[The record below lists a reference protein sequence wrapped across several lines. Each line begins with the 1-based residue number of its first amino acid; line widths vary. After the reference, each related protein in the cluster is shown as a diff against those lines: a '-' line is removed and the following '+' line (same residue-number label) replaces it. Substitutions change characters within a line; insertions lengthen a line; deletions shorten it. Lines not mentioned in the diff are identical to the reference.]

1 MTTEHRTFVAFAG
14 TSLIARGDLAD
25 VGRRGKDRLNRGEDQ
40 RIAVFDD
47 ETGRPVDVDFSGSE
61 AEVLAKIAAHP
72 MAARSGPESGKRPG
86 PGRPK
91 LGVVSREV
99 SLLPRH
105 WGWLAEQRGGASAAL
120 RRLVDTARKENTAQ
134 ERTRKAIDAA
144 HRFMW
149 DMAGDRPGFEEAS
162 RSLFAQDFDTFAQL
176 ISEWPIGI
184 REQLE
189 RFTRRSRPSE
199 PEEPAGASVE

>member
-1 MTTEHRTFVAFAG
+1 MTLEPKTFVAFAG
-14 TSLIARGDLAD
+14 SRVIARGDLAEVARLSKSRLED
-25 VGRRGKDRLNRGEDQ
+25 GKDG

-47 ETGRPVDVDFSGSE
+47 ETGRPVDIDLAGSE

-72 MAARSGPESGKRPG
+72 MAAPPQPESGKRPG
-86 PGRPK
+86 PGRPR
-91 LGVVSREV
+91 LGVVSREI

-105 WGWLAEQRGGASAAL
+105 WSWLAEQRGGASAVL

-134 ERTRKAIDAA
+134 DRTRQAIDAA
-144 HRFMW
+144 HAFMW

-162 RSLFAQDFDTFAQL
+162 RCLFAQDFDNFAQL
-176 ISEWPIGI
+176 VSEWPTDI

-189 RFTRRSRPSE
+189 IFTRRARPAESKGTAA
-199 PEEPAGASVE
+199 PT